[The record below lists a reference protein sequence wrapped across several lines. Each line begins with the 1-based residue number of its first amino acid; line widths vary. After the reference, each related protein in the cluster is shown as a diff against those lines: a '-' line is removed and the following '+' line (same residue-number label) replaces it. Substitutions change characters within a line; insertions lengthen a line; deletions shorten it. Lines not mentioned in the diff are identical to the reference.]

1 MATIKRTQN
10 NPLNHGRASCKKT
23 PELPDFRD
31 SRYSP
36 HFANE
41 APASDVINNQIASW
55 FTCPALPFG
64 RTKAKIAFGL
74 ESLPPV
80 GTQPFRPRDPSHD
93 DFEKFLT
100 GCSLWKKNNNNKK
113 PYTIYK
119 ILPDRTPACCINFA
133 FESLHLW
140 ILIGYR
146 WWWLL
151 LPDCRWFSFRVS
163 KSPSSGAQ
171 QSPKSHN
178 LHR

>member
-1 MATIKRTQN
+1 MRIFGIVSGGDSLFISLINSIWLIMATIKRTQN

-31 SRYSP
+31 SRHCP

-100 GCSLWKKNNNNKK
+100 DRTARCSLWKKKK
-113 PYTIYK
+113 KTTKNHIPYT
-119 ILPDRTPACCINFA
+119 
-133 FESLHLW
+133 
-140 ILIGYR
+140 
-146 WWWLL
+146 
-151 LPDCRWFSFRVS
+151 
-163 KSPSSGAQ
+163 KSCQTGPQLVA
-171 QSPKSHN
+171 
-178 LHR
+178 

>member
-1 MATIKRTQN
+1 MRIFGIVSGGDSLFISLINSIWLIMATIKRTQN

-100 GCSLWKKNNNNKK
+100 GRTARCSLWKKTTTTKNHI
-113 PYTIYK
+113 PYT
-119 ILPDRTPACCINFA
+119 
-133 FESLHLW
+133 
-140 ILIGYR
+140 
-146 WWWLL
+146 
-151 LPDCRWFSFRVS
+151 
-163 KSPSSGAQ
+163 KSCQTGPQLVA
-171 QSPKSHN
+171 
-178 LHR
+178 